1 MGGSFFAIRR
11 SAWLTV
17 HLFFFFFI
25 IVRCLEVSGGPDFF
39 FFLVFAR
46 AENCLLK
53 NAFSIFNCD
62 MLSVLYTLCIFLCC
76 TSEVLFAL
84 HVMQFDNVL

>member
-1 MGGSFFAIRR
+1 MVDSSPSFFSLLSGVLRF
-11 SAWLTV
+11 LED
-17 HLFFFFFI
+17 LNFFFF
-25 IVRCLEVSGGPDFF
+25 S
-39 FFLVFAR
+39 LVFAR

-76 TSEVLFAL
+76 TSEVLLFAL

>member
-1 MGGSFFAIRR
+1 MY
-11 SAWLTV
+11 
-17 HLFFFFFI
+17 
-25 IVRCLEVSGGPDFF
+25 RCLEVSGGPEFCFF
-39 FFLVFAR
+39 FSLVFAR

-76 TSEVLFAL
+76 TSEVLLFAL